1 MRPPQGVRPSPFV
14 VRKRIAIAQR
24 LRCSFAFRQWLA
36 QTPAPP
42 SQGARRAFRCAPR
55 PPCPLLPCA
64 PQRGAPCN
72 DTPRPALAREQVC
85 VPLRSP
91 PPCPLLPCVP
101 PKGGLPKMILSKKK
115 FPKTRLAAVFL
126 QTVFF
131 RSCSVAQANR
141 PAKLTA

>member
-1 MRPPQGVRPSPFV
+1 MRPPQGDHPSPFV

-42 SQGARRAFRCAPR
+42 SQGARWAFRFAPR

-72 DTPRPALAREQVC
+72 DVEQ
-85 VPLRSP
+85 
-91 PPCPLLPCVP
+91 
-101 PKGGLPKMILSKKK
+101 KKS
-115 FPKTRLAAVFL
+115 FQKTRLAAVFFRK
-126 QTVFF
+126 QFF
-131 RSCSVAQANR
+131 FARVLLPKPTAPLNSQPN
-141 PAKLTA
+141 KLPPYLFLIKASPVLASIRIVYLY